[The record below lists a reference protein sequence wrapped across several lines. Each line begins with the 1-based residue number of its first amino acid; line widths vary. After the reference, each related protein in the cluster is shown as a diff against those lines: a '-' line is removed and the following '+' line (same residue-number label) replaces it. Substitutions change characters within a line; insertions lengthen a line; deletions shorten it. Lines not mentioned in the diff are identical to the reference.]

1 MDKGGQIE
9 RLGVDVVVPV
19 EQTSHIL
26 LFSTTG
32 TKKCLL
38 LAALDIV
45 AKGKRGEG
53 MSQEHLVVL
62 PSSYS
67 WIFSFLSF

>member
-1 MDKGGQIE
+1 MKVDK
-9 RLGVDVVVPV
+9 LKDSALTLLSPLSKLP
-19 EQTSHIL
+19 TSY
-26 LFSTTG
+26 FSSTTG

-67 WIFSFLSF
+67 WIFSFLSFQ